1 MTTGRGSG
9 TPWRGH
15 RAGHDVCRQ
24 QRRTGAG
31 VRRRARACHPRSAAL
46 LNALSGFARRDLR
59 TSSEE
64 LWSAWRH
71 LADVE
76 DRVAGLGS
84 GLGPDLIVLWAVW
97 RFGGTAL
104 GEPMLK
110 ELVDDDYQ
118 LRLHD
123 PMVEDMVLVAF
134 ALGAGWGAEVGW

>member
-15 RAGHDVCRQ
+15 RAGRDVCRR
-24 QRRTGAG
+24 QRGAG
-31 VRRRARACHPRSAAL
+31 VRRRPARSAAL

-59 TSSEE
+59 TASEE
-64 LWSAWRH
+64 LWSAWRR
-71 LADVE
+71 LADFE
-76 DRVAGLGS
+76 DRAARLGS

-118 LRLHD
+118 LRLQD

-134 ALGAGWGAEVGW
+134 ALGAGWGAEIGS